1 MNRLKTLAGFVLSGT
16 PAEPANAAPRGGRRP
31 TSLNINP
38 PPNATAEHGGQAADD
53 NADDD
58 DDDMDAV
65 SASRD
70 DSAAGEASDRGQDEA
85 AEEGGND
92 DADDADVGNLQEE
105 EEEEEEEVVQEEQE
119 EDQDDGKKK
128 KQQKRRRRRVVSS
141 SEAAGSDDDDGGSD
155 DGGPARKLRRNAPR
169 KSRDSTTAAVA
180 ATASKSTE
188 KRTRR
193 PRNKAT
199 TSTTGSKKATKATRR
214 REEVVVDVGEEID
227 ELEDEQEEVGAEEE
241 EEEEEEEG
249 DAVDDSAHSSSDDE
263 LVQLTEAE
271 IADLENP
278 ELVSHFTKLRN
289 GDVDRGPL
297 GVGDVVKLRPSG
309 GSDSWLAVIERISA
323 KKEEVKL
330 GEGDNRHESNF
341 VGIQLSWLYA
351 RTDFENV
358 HPSNPA
364 WKGPCKVMGPN
375 ERVKT
380 DHTDWNHQSMVLS
393 KDPELVYVFDDSY
406 PGIPPNDTQP
416 SKHPLSLFSIDALHP
431 LAPSIYSWP
440 ALEALSRRSRT
451 IAPITAQ
458 RKIPSYFF
466 GVSALPTIDPLLPEE
481 ETSGKPKKLNDG
493 KDGVAGIPYVR
504 VGFAFKPLPKITNGG
519 LGDEEE
525 EGGEEAT
532 PDEGSSPKK
541 KKKGGKG
548 RRKST
553 AKDSARKVWP
563 LKFAEHSFSNQ
574 PYNPRNVQHYSRAR
588 GTWYDVSDLG
598 ELLRYYSN
606 FPEEYREYEAARE
619 KPDDQ
624 QPAFSLDLDA
634 PTFDPSVAR
643 ITTLVEKLGHLADD
657 KIVRGGAYGLT
668 GNAYLVIQAGELHE
682 RLTDSAAAPPMEYDA
697 DDVDAARA
705 ILADAVAWREEVSR
719 RVKGVQEGR
728 RLAKEWRSLGDE
740 DLPYGHE
747 WLCPESGEPI

>member
-1 MNRLKTLAGFVLSGT
+1 M
-16 PAEPANAAPRGGRRP
+16 
-31 TSLNINP
+31 
-38 PPNATAEHGGQAADD
+38 
-53 NADDD
+53 
-58 DDDMDAV
+58 
-65 SASRD
+65 
-70 DSAAGEASDRGQDEA
+70 
-85 AEEGGND
+85 
-92 DADDADVGNLQEE
+92 
-105 EEEEEEEVVQEEQE
+105 
-119 EDQDDGKKK
+119 
-128 KQQKRRRRRVVSS
+128 
-141 SEAAGSDDDDGGSD
+141 
-155 DGGPARKLRRNAPR
+155 
-169 KSRDSTTAAVA
+169 
-180 ATASKSTE
+180 
-188 KRTRR
+188 
-193 PRNKAT
+193 
-199 TSTTGSKKATKATRR
+199 
-214 REEVVVDVGEEID
+214 
-227 ELEDEQEEVGAEEE
+227 
-241 EEEEEEEG
+241 
-249 DAVDDSAHSSSDDE
+249 
-263 LVQLTEAE
+263 
-271 IADLENP
+271 
-278 ELVSHFTKLRN
+278 
-289 GDVDRGPL
+289 
-297 GVGDVVKLRPSG
+297 
-309 GSDSWLAVIERISA
+309 
-323 KKEEVKL
+323 
-330 GEGDNRHESNF
+330 
-341 VGIQLSWLYA
+341 
-351 RTDFENV
+351 
-358 HPSNPA
+358 
-364 WKGPCKVMGPN
+364 
-375 ERVKT
+375 
-380 DHTDWNHQSMVLS
+380 
-393 KDPELVYVFDDSY
+393 
-406 PGIPPNDTQP
+406 
-416 SKHPLSLFSIDALHP
+416 
-431 LAPSIYSWP
+431 
-440 ALEALSRRSRT
+440 
-451 IAPITAQ
+451 
-458 RKIPSYFF
+458 
-466 GVSALPTIDPLLPEE
+466 
-481 ETSGKPKKLNDG
+481 
-493 KDGVAGIPYVR
+493 R

-563 LKFAEHSFSNQ
+563 LVRVASFFPLSREQSLRWDLVTDGVENTYLLQKFAEHSFSNQ

>member
-1 MNRLKTLAGFVLSGT
+1 MFLRAHF
-16 PAEPANAAPRGGRRP
+16 R
-31 TSLNINP
+31 
-38 PPNATAEHGGQAADD
+38 
-53 NADDD
+53 
-58 DDDMDAV
+58 
-65 SASRD
+65 
-70 DSAAGEASDRGQDEA
+70 
-85 AEEGGND
+85 
-92 DADDADVGNLQEE
+92 
-105 EEEEEEEVVQEEQE
+105 
-119 EDQDDGKKK
+119 
-128 KQQKRRRRRVVSS
+128 SS
-141 SEAAGSDDDDGGSD
+141 V
-155 DGGPARKLRRNAPR
+155 R
-169 KSRDSTTAAVA
+169 
-180 ATASKSTE
+180 
-188 KRTRR
+188 
-193 PRNKAT
+193 
-199 TSTTGSKKATKATRR
+199 
-214 REEVVVDVGEEID
+214 
-227 ELEDEQEEVGAEEE
+227 
-241 EEEEEEEG
+241 
-249 DAVDDSAHSSSDDE
+249 
-263 LVQLTEAE
+263 
-271 IADLENP
+271 
-278 ELVSHFTKLRN
+278 
-289 GDVDRGPL
+289 
-297 GVGDVVKLRPSG
+297 
-309 GSDSWLAVIERISA
+309 
-323 KKEEVKL
+323 
-330 GEGDNRHESNF
+330 
-341 VGIQLSWLYA
+341 
-351 RTDFENV
+351 
-358 HPSNPA
+358 
-364 WKGPCKVMGPN
+364 
-375 ERVKT
+375 
-380 DHTDWNHQSMVLS
+380 QS
-393 KDPELVYVFDDSY
+393 VYVFDDSY

-563 LKFAEHSFSNQ
+563 LVRVASFFPLSREQSLRWDLVTDGVENTYLLQKFAEHSFSNQ